1 MAGFDERTVLRAVP
15 VPGNNQ
21 TLIELGQVHLE
32 RGSPCES
39 GGSKCELA
47 REATG
52 GSGRLRDVRI
62 VLVDD
67 CVLYR
72 ENLAHVLLSHGAA
85 SCATAWDRFSLLA
98 ALESARPQ
106 IMLVNM
112 STRARELLL
121 QQALEANPQLRVIVT
136 GVADD
141 DEAEIIACAEAGVAG
156 YHMRTDSIDD
166 LLALIARI
174 TTGEVSCPPRVAALL
189 LQRLSS
195 LAVRHHPTTAETVLT
210 ARETQI
216 LRMLELGLSNREI
229 AVQLYIAVHTVKNH
243 VHSLLT
249 KLNVSTRA
257 QAAAYSRT
265 TSHR

>member
-1 MAGFDERTVLRAVP
+1 MAETA
-15 VPGNNQ
+15 
-21 TLIELGQVHLE
+21 I
-32 RGSPCES
+32 
-39 GGSKCELA
+39 LA
-47 REATG
+47 REE
-52 GSGRLRDVRI
+52 RI
-62 VLVDD
+62 LVVDD
-67 CVLYR
+67 CMLYR
-72 ENLAHVLLSHGAA
+72 QLLADVLLSRGVSAC
-85 SCATAWDRFSLLA
+85 STAWDLISLFSA
-98 ALESARPQ
+98 IEHDSPR
-106 IMLVNM
+106 IMVLNTA
-112 STRARELLL
+112 TRGHELLL
-121 QQALEANPQLRVIVT
+121 QQALEVNPNLGVIVT

-141 DEAEIIACAEAGVAG
+141 DETEIIACAEAGVAG
-156 YHMRTDSIDD
+156 YHMRTDSIDE
-166 LLALIARI
+166 LLALIDRV